1 MSLDVEV
8 VGKITEFVT
17 VGAVV
22 ASTIAGFLSAFASKA
37 GSKKSKL
44 KNVNDSNLHIA
55 SRLVD
60 VRKELARQKG
70 IAKWQGMSA
79 TLLTV
84 SQYVVGGVLTTSFIQ
99 DMLSSQNVG
108 FLGLLVLISS
118 LIHQH
123 FRPDLKA
130 RFAKERIAL
139 LSGLQRDIEDE
150 IYMINENA
158 ESASSV
164 FDLRAR
170 VSKALKETEQSELQD
185 TGRID
190 SETST

>member
-1 MSLDVEV
+1 M
-8 VGKITEFVT
+8 
-17 VGAVV
+17 
-22 ASTIAGFLSAFASKA
+22 
-37 GSKKSKL
+37 
-44 KNVNDSNLHIA
+44 HIA